1 MNEIYLRT
9 STAEQSPILQLDDIR
24 TSFNVED
31 YQLLEEKQ
39 SAYDDNKHRPIFNML
54 QERIIQGKVSNLYVW
69 DLDRIYRNRNKL
81 VQFLSLCRLKK
92 VQVYSYNQKWLT
104 DLHSIPPPFNEIM
117 YNLLTEVLGWIAESE
132 STKKSNRVKMAIRQ
146 SKDGET
152 VSYKGNKWGRKALS
166 KQTITKII
174 ELHNGGHSLR
184 KISDTIKIY
193 DSNNNARNISKSSV
207 HKTIRENEAQ
217 KVSLLQRS
225 LFDELKNTV

>member
-9 STAEQSPILQLDDIR
+9 STAEQSPIIQLDDLK
-24 TSFNVED
+24 TTFNVVD

-39 SAYDDNKHRPIFNML
+39 SAYDDNKHRPVFNKL
-54 QERIIQGKVSNLYVW
+54 QERIIQGKVTNLYVW

-132 STKKSNRVKMAIRQ
+132 SAKKSNRVKMALRQ
-146 SKDGET
+146 SKDGYT
-152 VSYKGNKWGRKALS
+152 ISYKGKKWGRKPLS
-166 KQTITKII
+166 KQTLTKVI
-174 ELHNGGHSLR
+174 ELHNEGYSLR
-184 KISDTIKIY
+184 KISEAVKIY

-207 HKTIRENEAQ
+207 HKTICENEAK

-225 LFDELKNTV
+225 LFDELKNT